1 MPMAISKPK
10 ARSISLRLNF
20 KNCLLI
26 PVTSAGYGGQ
36 KKRSRGLLDGENTK
50 NCTMQLQ
57 SIKKNSRS

>member
-10 ARSISLRLNF
+10 AISLRLNF